1 MDTHQDPPLDGAELS
16 EDMAVET
23 ETVVEEEETQTQS
36 LTGRSML
43 FRCGVCHRFNLLN
56 KVVVCHCCRMLSDLS
71 YEVLRAGSH

>member
-43 FRCGVCHRFNLLN
+43 FRCGVCHGFNLLAEQS
-56 KVVVCHCCRMLSDLS
+56 CCLSLLSD
-71 YEVLRAGSH
+71 VVGSFI